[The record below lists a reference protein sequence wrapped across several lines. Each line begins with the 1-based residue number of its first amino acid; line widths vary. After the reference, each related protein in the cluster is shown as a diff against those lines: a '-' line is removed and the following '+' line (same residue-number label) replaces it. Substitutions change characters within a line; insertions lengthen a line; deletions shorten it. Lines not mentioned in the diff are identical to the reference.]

1 MSSIKS
7 VQNRI
12 TVLTLFF
19 LNLIFLTPGVH
30 SFTNKTFLSDNY
42 RPFSAV
48 EKASLW
54 LFDTDNTSPIIHNFD
69 ATAFYAESTNKKSI
83 GKYFGV
89 NDSNTI
95 LFGRGSVQNDAP
107 RGDVFYGSIIL
118 RGDDDLGQ
126 QRATLTL
133 KPSQQ
138 VMGAQFSYAINLQK
152 YFPGLTAGVS
162 FDISEVEH
170 HMNTKFIP
178 NVAALTN
185 ATDDPQE
192 IFTLLKGEMSD
203 AGKGMLFAD
212 HEIEQLTHAKLKKKQ
227 KVSGIADIHA
237 FFGYKAKPFEE
248 GDVALGIKGTL
259 PTGNEAKGEF
269 LFEPIYGNG
278 KHLSLGYFVHS
289 DWVAWSDNNQSVKL
303 AAFLDYE
310 YLFSN
315 KEVRTLGL
323 KSGGNYSH
331 YYLLG
336 KKGTIESDKEKNE
349 STPVIP
355 AANVLTMKVNVR
367 PGSQLE
373 MGLSGR
379 YITKEWMVQL
389 GYKLAACEEERVVRS
404 ESWQEE
410 TYAIAN
416 ESYSTNGLF
425 IADND
430 QVASG
435 REHDWITAKDLDVST
450 ATTPAKL
457 SHTAFLH
464 TQGEFLLKNDIYFKL
479 HGKFLYQFPAK
490 NSSIERW
497 GAEFGV
503 GVSF

>member
-7 VQNRI
+7 IQNRV
-12 TVLTLFF
+12 TALMLFF
-19 LNLIFLTPGVH
+19 LSLIFLTPGVH

-107 RGDVFYGSIIL
+107 RGDVFYGNIIL
-118 RGDDDLGQ
+118 RGNEALGQ
-126 QRATLTL
+126 RMATLTL

-152 YFPGLTAGVS
+152 YLPGLTAGVS
-162 FDISEVEH
+162 FDMAEVEH

-178 NVAALTN
+178 NVAAFTEVGN
-185 ATDDPQE
+185 DPQE

-203 AGKGMLFAD
+203 ARKGILFVN

-227 KVSGIADIHA
+227 KASGIADIHA
-237 FFGYKAKPFEE
+237 FLGYKAKPFEE
-248 GDVALGIKGTL
+248 GDVALGIKGTF

-278 KHLSLGYFVHS
+278 KHLGLGYFVHS

-331 YYLLG
+331 YYHLG
-336 KKGTIESDKEKNE
+336 KKKIVEGGEEGSQ
-349 STPVIP
+349 PVIP

-389 GYKLAACEEERVVRS
+389 GYKLAACEEERVVRR

-416 ESYSTNGLF
+416 EVYDTN
-425 IADND
+425 IAFEATAE

-497 GAEFGV
+497 GAEVGV